1 MKMRYALRRGFLRL
15 FFVLAALLLAG
26 GGASAAQRAAG
37 VRVTIPSVLYIQDAA
52 FTLADAARIEGPVNV
67 RATLSSLILSTS
79 GGVLT
84 RDEVLQ
90 AISASGLG
98 GFRVELRMP
107 ARVRVETP
115 GPEGNGT
122 ETPEPGV
129 QPSGSD
135 SSLSSMVK
143 SLSAW
148 DGEVE
153 VTAVG
158 SIPRGRLVEPASIVP
173 GTPAATLRFQDER
186 GRVRSLSVRMAWTQN
201 VLVAARSIQRGV
213 PITARD
219 LMLRPM
225 KITRPGVYA
234 VDAAEAVGHISRK
247 PLKQGEPVPVEF
259 LSGPT
264 QVRKGRKVTI
274 VARYGGLTA
283 TADGV
288 LLEDGSPGDLV
299 RVRRS
304 DNKKSVVKGY
314 IVDENTVEVRVQ

>member
-1 MKMRYALRRGFLRL
+1 M
-15 FFVLAALLLAG
+15 
-26 GGASAAQRAAG
+26 
-37 VRVTIPSVLYIQDAA
+37 QDAA
-52 FTLADAARIEGPVNV
+52 FTLGEAARIEGPVQA
-67 RATLSSLILSTS
+67 RAALSSLILSTS

-90 AISASGLG
+90 AIQASGLD
-98 GFRVELRMP
+98 GFSVELRMP

-115 GPEGNGT
+115 GPEGNET
-122 ETPEPGV
+122 ETPGYNTSS
-129 QPSGSD
+129 PSD
-135 SSLSSMVK
+135 TSLSSMVK

-158 SIPRGRLVEPASIVP
+158 SIPQGRLVEPASIVP
-173 GTPAATLRFQDER
+173 GTPAATLRFQDDR

-201 VLVAARSIQRGV
+201 VLVAARTLQRNV

-219 LMLRPM
+219 LMTRSM

-234 VDAAEAVGHISRK
+234 VDPAEAVGHVARK
-247 PLKQGEPVPVEF
+247 PIKQGEPIALE
-259 LSGPT
+259 LLAGPS

-274 VARYGGLTA
+274 VAHYGGLTA
-283 TADGV
+283 TAEGV

-299 RVRRS
+299 KVRRS
-304 DNKKSVVKGY
+304 DNKKAVVKGY
-314 IVDENTVEVRVQ
+314 LVDENTVEVKVQ